1 MKILCSVLIICAL
14 MTLQRVYGQTPILKE
29 WLSQKKTQKEY
40 LIKQIAALEAYIN
53 LGKNGY
59 KIYKTGLNTIG
70 NLKNGEFILHDDFF
84 NSLKN
89 INPSISKY
97 PRVKDIVENVNN
109 ILTIQRAGKDNIRNN
124 ALIRPEEKKQLLET
138 IALMQ
143 NESESLLQELNL
155 VLEPG
160 ALEMKDDER
169 IQRIDKIH
177 QDVLLLL
184 HQVSQLNHG
193 TIMLQKGRKTNAL
206 DIQNMRKLV
215 TP

>member
-1 MKILCSVLIICAL
+1 MICAL

-109 ILTIQRAGKDNIRNN
+109 ILIIQRAVKDNIRNN

-143 NESESLLQELNL
+143 KEAESQLKELTL

-177 QDVLLLL
+177 QDVLLLF
-184 HQVSQLNHG
+184 HQVSQLNQG
-193 TIMLQKGRKTNAL
+193 IIMLLKSRKNNDL
-206 DIQNMRKLV
+206 DIQNMRKLI

>member
-1 MKILCSVLIICAL
+1 
-14 MTLQRVYGQTPILKE
+14 
-29 WLSQKKTQKEY
+29 
-40 LIKQIAALEAYIN
+40 
-53 LGKNGY
+53 
-59 KIYKTGLNTIG
+59 
-70 NLKNGEFILHDDFF
+70 
-84 NSLKN
+84 
-89 INPSISKY
+89 
-97 PRVKDIVENVNN
+97 
-109 ILTIQRAGKDNIRNN
+109 
-124 ALIRPEEKKQLLET
+124 
-138 IALMQ
+138 MQ

>member
-1 MKILCSVLIICAL
+1 MKILCSVLIICTL

-124 ALIRPEEKKQLLET
+124 ALLRPEERKQLMET

-143 NESESLLQELNL
+143 KEAESLLQELNL

-160 ALEMKDDER
+160 VLEMKDDER
-169 IQRIDKIH
+169 IQRIDKIY
-177 QDVLLLL
+177 QDVLLLY
-184 HQVSQLNHG
+184 HQTSQLNQG
-193 TIMLQKGRKTNAL
+193 TIMLLKGRKTNAL